1 MNAKFQRC
9 SSAICIL
16 VFAASPSL
24 GDETSDTIKKADALY
39 NQGRLGKAYTEL
51 ENAAA
56 SIARQLEG
64 RFAKTFPAPPKGWAA
79 RPARS
84 PVSGKRKLGYGIRL
98 HRNYSKTESRGVVK
112 TQLIVDDQSLIVRMA
127 RYRSNPKSLA
137 RQNYRRI
144 SAPGGGDA
152 FIRFHKGRKVG
163 DAFVLIADRIYISIF
178 AQRVDDPAIMTT
190 LLSQWDYA
198 RLKKLADLK

>member
-1 MNAKFQRC
+1 MTARFQRLH
-9 SSAICIL
+9 AAVCIL
-16 VFAASPSL
+16 VMATAPAF
-24 GDETSDTIKKADALY
+24 GDQTSDSIKKADALY

-79 RPARS
+79 RPAKS
-84 PVSGKRKLGYGIRL
+84 PIKGKRKLGYGIRL
-98 HRNYSKTESRGVVK
+98 HRNYSKTEGRGAVK

-127 RYRSNPKSLA
+127 RYRSNPASLK
-137 RQNYRRI
+137 RQNYKRI
-144 SAPGGGDA
+144 SVPGGGEA
-152 FIRFHKGRKVG
+152 FIRFHKASKVG
-163 DAFVLIADRIYISIF
+163 DVFVVMADRIYISIF
-178 AQRVDDPAIMTT
+178 AQRVDDPAIMTK

-198 RLKKLADLK
+198 LLKRLAGVK